1 MRSNCLIV
9 RAHPA
14 WYGVCGGSSGM
25 RPEECSVDSLVEERP
40 EPARAPRPEPPGPR
54 ARVKGRDQFSLLIVR
69 GDGTKVVRFNFTR
82 PVARGAFAGVA
93 LALSVVGALTT
104 DWVELRE
111 LTREASTFTRQ
122 IAEQRETIDAFNRR
136 VVELRQE
143 MVGWREL
150 HARIWEPFGPELF
163 FFQAEDGIR
172 DYKVTGVQTCALPIC
187 FFPDVIFHAQ
197 EDAGKRYLVDF
208 WVKPGADKL
217 EIVDTRIR
225 KAPRREGTAWT
236 LQTRQPDRKSV
247 V

>member
-1 MRSNCLIV
+1 
-9 RAHPA
+9 
-14 WYGVCGGSSGM
+14 M
-25 RPEECSVDSLVEERP
+25 RPEERSVDSLVEERP

-111 LTREASTFTRQ
+111 LTREARTFARQ

-143 MVGWREL
+143 MVGWRDL
-150 HARIWEPFGPELF
+150 HARIWEPFGPEL
-163 FFQAEDGIR
+163 QPGGRDRAIGGGAPPAGRANRRPSPRDEVQRPAE
-172 DYKVTGVQTCALPIC
+172 GVAGQGERL
-187 FFPDVIFHAQ
+187 HA
-197 EDAGKRYLVDF
+197 R
-208 WVKPGADKL
+208 
-217 EIVDTRIR
+217 
-225 KAPRREGTAWT
+225 APPRGPAREA
-236 LQTRQPDRKSV
+236 
-247 V
+247 

>member
-1 MRSNCLIV
+1 MA
-9 RAHPA
+9 AHALQLPDFA
-14 WYGVCGGSSGM
+14 CPSRLYGVCGGSSGM

-111 LTREASTFTRQ
+111 LTREARTFARQ

-143 MVGWREL
+143 VVGWRDT
-150 HARIWEPFGPELF
+150 HARIWEPFGPEL
-163 FFQAEDGIR
+163 A
-172 DYKVTGVQTCALPIC
+172 
-187 FFPDVIFHAQ
+187 
-197 EDAGKRYLVDF
+197 
-208 WVKPGADKL
+208 PGARD
-217 EIVDTRIR
+217 
-225 KAPRREGTAWT
+225 
-236 LQTRQPDRKSV
+236 Q
-247 V
+247 